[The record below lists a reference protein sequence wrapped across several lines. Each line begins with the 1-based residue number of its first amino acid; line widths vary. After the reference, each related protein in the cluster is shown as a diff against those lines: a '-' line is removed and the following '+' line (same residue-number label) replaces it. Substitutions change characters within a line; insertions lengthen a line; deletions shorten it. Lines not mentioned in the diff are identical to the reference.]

1 MEFGVLTLLFR
12 ILRRFPAVQ
21 RLEKECD
28 RLRSEQNSAL
38 LKARAI
44 SAKMGVLDAQ
54 VRTMQGERVREA
66 ENVRNLTAEH
76 QRIAAQFRLAS
87 EACGAMTQER
97 DTLVADHDAL
107 TAQRDLAIHERD
119 QLAREL
125 DRCCQEAPFDAGQ

>member
-1 MEFGVLTLLFR
+1 LTLMSR
-12 ILRRFPAVQ
+12 ILRRFPTVQ

-38 LKARAI
+38 LRARSI

-54 VRTMQGERVREA
+54 VRTMQNERIREA
-66 ENVRNLTAEH
+66 EKVRNLTAEH
-76 QRIAAQFRLAS
+76 QSIAAQLRVAS

-97 DTLVADHDAL
+97 DTLAVDRGAL
-107 TAQRDLAIHERD
+107 IAQRDEAIHKRD

-125 DRCCQEAPFDAGQ
+125 DRCRQDAPFNVGQ

>member
-1 MEFGVLTLLFR
+1 MTLLSR
-12 ILRRFPAVQ
+12 ILRRLPAVQ
-21 RLEKECD
+21 RLEKECN

-38 LKARAI
+38 LRARAL

-54 VRTMQGERVREA
+54 VRTMQDERVRKA
-66 ENVRNLTAEH
+66 EKVRNLTAEH
-76 QRIAAQFRLAS
+76 QRITAQLRLAS

-107 TAQRDLAIHERD
+107 TAQRDEAIHERD

-125 DRCCQEAPFDAGQ
+125 DRCRQEAPFDAGR